1 MPVRAEPVVPAL
13 TDRLALRG
21 VTARKLLICTLRANG
36 PGTLGLCVLLRGFEG
51 FVEGGFAD
59 LEARGG
65 LANCEAGSD
74 MFARLAELVR
84 CDHWPP
90 PTGATSLASGLE
102 ARSEEHTSELQ
113 SLMRISY
120 AVFCLKTKNKT
131 KTKPIQHSTKPTP

>member
-1 MPVRAEPVVPAL
+1 MIRRPPRSTR
-13 TDRLALRG
+13 TDTLFPYTTLFRS
-21 VTARKLLICTLRANG
+21 LRANG

-102 ARSEEHTSELQ
+102 ACMGALPDQIALKLGKRAEDVEHQHPARSGGVDVLGERAEPDTS
-113 SLMRISY
+113 RR
-120 AVFCLKTKNKT
+120 
-131 KTKPIQHSTKPTP
+131 

>member
-1 MPVRAEPVVPAL
+1 MIRRPPRSTR
-13 TDRLALRG
+13 TDTLFPYTTLFRS
-21 VTARKLLICTLRANG
+21 LRANG

-74 MFARLAELVR
+74 MFARLAELVS

-90 PTGATSLASGLE
+90 PPGATSLASGIGSCMGAILDQ
-102 ARSEEHTSELQ
+102 RSDERSVGKAVVSTGS
-113 SLMRISY
+113 MRVSAY
-120 AVFCLKTKNKT
+120 NYKKKMM
-131 KTKPIQHSTKPTP
+131 

>member
-1 MPVRAEPVVPAL
+1 M
-13 TDRLALRG
+13 
-21 VTARKLLICTLRANG
+21 NG
-36 PGTLGLCVLLRGFEG
+36 SGTLGLCVLLRGFEG

-102 ARSEEHTSELQ
+102 ACMGALPDQ
-113 SLMRISY
+113 I
-120 AVFCLKTKNKT
+120 ALKLGKRA
-131 KTKPIQHSTKPTP
+131 

>member
-1 MPVRAEPVVPAL
+1 MRISDWSSDVCSSDL
-13 TDRLALRG
+13 
-21 VTARKLLICTLRANG
+21 
-36 PGTLGLCVLLRGFEG
+36 EG

-102 ARSEEHTSELQ
+102 ACMGALPDQIALKLGKRAEDVEHQHPARSGGVDVLGERSEENTAELH

-120 AVFCLKTKNKT
+120 A
-131 KTKPIQHSTKPTP
+131 

>member
-90 PTGATSLASGLE
+90 PTGATSLARGLE
-102 ARSEEHTSELQ
+102 ACMGALPDQIAQIGREH
-113 SLMRISY
+113 
-120 AVFCLKTKNKT
+120 VC
-131 KTKPIQHSTKPTP
+131 TPVTNA

>member
-84 CDHWPP
+84 CDHWPT
-90 PTGATSLASGLE
+90 PTGATTLASGLE
-102 ARSEEHTSELQ
+102 ACMGDRQ
-113 SLMRISY
+113 SVVWGKRV
-120 AVFCLKTKNKT
+120 AVRGGLGGGG
-131 KTKPIQHSTKPTP
+131 

>member
-1 MPVRAEPVVPAL
+1 MRISDWSSDVCSSDL
-13 TDRLALRG
+13 
-21 VTARKLLICTLRANG
+21 
-36 PGTLGLCVLLRGFEG
+36 EG

-74 MFARLAELVR
+74 MFARLEELVR

-102 ARSEEHTSELQ
+102 ACMGALPDQIALKLGKRAEEYGRASCRERVSKYGWSLVAAVSEKKKKK
-113 SLMRISY
+113 R
-120 AVFCLKTKNKT
+120 
-131 KTKPIQHSTKPTP
+131 